1 MLRTMIT
8 ATNTLNQL
16 QHQLDLIGN
25 NLANSN
31 THGFKASE
39 ASFQELLYQQFNNDK
54 ADEAPRQ
61 SPLGI
66 RYGVGAALG
75 QASMNSKV
83 GSLQITDRD
92 LDFALTKP
100 KQYFNV
106 LMPTEDGEQVAYTR
120 QGAFY
125 VSPVDNGQLMLVTSE
140 GYPVANAAGQPIT
153 FADDV
158 ESYSVRP
165 NGTLELKMNDGTTS
179 EIQPGVTVIE
189 RPNLME
195 HLSGTYSVLP
205 SNLAE
210 LGVAANDVVTNLQ
223 GVARGGIGLENKAL
237 ESSNVDMQKEMT
249 DLISVQRNYQFNS
262 RAITLA
268 DQMMGLIN
276 GIR

>member
-1 MLRTMIT
+1 MLRTMVT

-16 QHQLDLIGN
+16 QHKLDLIGN
-25 NLANSN
+25 NLANTN
-31 THGFKASE
+31 THGFKSSN

-83 GSLQITDRD
+83 GTLQITNRD
-92 LDFALTKP
+92 LDFALTKQR
-100 KQYFNV
+100 QYFNV
-106 LMPTEDGEQVAYTR
+106 LMPTEAGEKVAYTR

-125 VSPVDNGQLMLVTSE
+125 VSPIDNGQLMLVTSE

-158 ESYSVRP
+158 QSYFIQS
-165 NGTLELKMNDGTTS
+165 NGTLGLKLNDGTTA
-179 EIQPGVTVIE
+179 EIELGVTVIE

-210 LGVAANDVVTNLQ
+210 LGVIENDAITNLQ
-223 GVARGGIGLENKAL
+223 GAARSGIGMENNAL

-249 DLISVQRNYQFNS
+249 DLITVQRNYQFNS